1 MALAQ
6 DSVAAETF
14 PKSFRSSTNV
24 VPFNVLETS
33 TWDLC
38 KGFGFAFTSSDP
50 IEALRL
56 ELRRW
61 LQNDN
66 VFFCPSGEAGI
77 GQILSL
83 LPQTEVVMPAWICH
97 QVKVAARLAGKK
109 IIFVD
114 LAKNSVNAGAAQYA
128 EVAKPGRVFLI
139 AHLFGVSTDVEE
151 ICALARR
158 TDCVTIEDA
167 VPAIGGYRGGKPLG
181 TFGDFGVFSFEE
193 SKRIPAFRGGFIVAN
208 NASLLDP
215 GRLDKHRLIPTKQ
228 SMPYGPLA
236 TAILQNVITTPWIY
250 RQFTRRALLLRPW
263 LRQIGHKRARK
274 STPNMA
280 PQAGNLHIPQT
291 PSYTREIHPYQAQL
305 ALTMVRRI
313 NEIGAQ
319 ISQIARCYI
328 KAFEGTRIQV
338 HLSPEA
344 DHSGLMRFPISFPGK
359 SRSELFRLAQR
370 RGIHLKAMWT
380 EEESCEGLP
389 NCRWAASNLVLL
401 PLYTALSPASARNIA
416 ESLIEI
422 DSPLPGGDQQSL
434 KA

>member
-6 DSVAAETF
+6 NSVAVETL
-14 PKSFRSSTNV
+14 PKSSRSASHV

-38 KGFGFAFTSSDP
+38 KGFGFAFGNSDP
-50 IEALRL
+50 IEALSL
-56 ELRRW
+56 QLRWW
-61 LQNDN
+61 LQNEN

-114 LAKNSVNAGAAQYA
+114 LAKNSINANAAQYA

-139 AHLFGVSTDVEE
+139 AHLFGVPTDVEE

-158 TDCVTIEDA
+158 TDCITIEDA
-167 VPAIGGYRGGKPLG
+167 VPAIGGYRAGKPLG

-193 SKRIPAFRGGFIVAN
+193 SKRIPAFRGGFLVAN

-215 GRLDKHRLIPTKQ
+215 LQLDSHRLVPTRR
-228 SMPYGPLA
+228 SMPYWPLA
-236 TAILQNVITTPWIY
+236 AAIFQNMITTPWIY
-250 RQFTRRALLLRPW
+250 RQFAHRVLPLRSW
-263 LRQIGHKRARK
+263 MRQIRKKQARK
-274 STPNMA
+274 STRNVA
-280 PQAGNLHIPQT
+280 PQPDAPQSLYVPQT
-291 PSYTREIHPYQAQL
+291 PYYTREIHPYQAQL
-305 ALTMVRRI
+305 ALAMMRRI
-313 NEIGAQ
+313 SQIGAQ
-319 ISQIARCYI
+319 ISEIARSYI
-328 KAFEGTRIQV
+328 KTFDGSRIQV
-338 HLSPEA
+338 HVDPTA

-370 RGIHLKAMWT
+370 RGIYLKAMWT
-380 EEESCEGLP
+380 EEESCAGLP

-401 PLYTALSPASARNIA
+401 PLYTALSPASAQNIA

-422 DSPLPGGDQQSL
+422 DGQLPER
-434 KA
+434 